1 MKKGLILGLIA
12 GAAAAGAAAL
22 IYSKK
27 KNEYCCCDDLEDED
41 LACDDCCGDC
51 CDCDE
56 DINDI
61 PAEKA
66 EESVII
72 TDACACVCYDNAF
85 FCFFSGNIIDIL
97 IAVTAVAA
105 AIIASKIFVFQIITA
120 AIFVFLF

>member
-27 KNEYCCCDDLEDED
+27 KNEYCC
-41 LACDDCCGDC
+41 
-51 CDCDE
+51 DCDE

-72 TDACACVCYDNAF
+72 TDACACGC
-85 FCFFSGNIIDIL
+85 SEEEIL
-97 IAVTAVAA
+97 DKVEDTVESDEI
-105 AIIASKIFVFQIITA
+105 
-120 AIFVFLF
+120 